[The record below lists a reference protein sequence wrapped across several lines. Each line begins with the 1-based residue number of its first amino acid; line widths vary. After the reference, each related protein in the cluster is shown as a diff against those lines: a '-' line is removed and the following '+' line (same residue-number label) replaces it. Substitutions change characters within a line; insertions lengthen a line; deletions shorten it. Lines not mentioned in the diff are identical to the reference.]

1 MEKFLL
7 LIREDINRLRQ
18 SPEGHSKRI
27 QEMMRWVEVLG
38 ESGNYLGGEPLVT
51 IGRYVS
57 KDNVLSDGPFIEA
70 KESISGYIFINAENI
85 DQAVSM
91 AQTCPYVMN
100 DTMVIEVRP
109 VMALE
114 NSKVNG

>member
-18 SPEGHSKRI
+18 SQEGHSKRI
-27 QEMMRWVEVLG
+27 QEMMRWVEALG

-57 KDNVLSDGPFIEA
+57 KEIVLSDGPFIEA
-70 KESISGYIFINAENI
+70 KESISGYVFINAENLE
-85 DQAVSM
+85 QAVSM
-91 AQTCPYVMN
+91 AQTCPYVMD

-114 NSKVNG
+114 NSKTNG